1 MKTITDHELSEIAD
15 DWARE
20 MPIDIGRRASFA
32 AGYRYAEQ
40 QAKNSNTLAV
50 NSILN
55 DYDNVLVK
63 LTEQIESLEKIYNN
77 LSHLKI
83 KELNI
88 LRGNKS
94 QLEECIE
101 IIQKYYC

>member
-40 QAKNSNTLAV
+40 QVKNCNTPDV
-50 NSILN
+50 STPFCPYCGKFKRMN
-55 DYDNVLVK
+55 DNGVM
-63 LTEQIESLEKIYNN
+63 
-77 LSHLKI
+77 H
-83 KELNI
+83 
-88 LRGNKS
+88 
-94 QLEECIE
+94 QLCECT
-101 IIQKYYC
+101 KW